1 MSLKKCAVC
10 LSVLLFACNVVG
22 VGGAT
27 TNPASIGKN
36 TQPLAGVSEATE
48 IPVIAAEELKT
59 RVEKGEAIT
68 IIDVRSTN
76 SYVES
81 RDRIKGAIH
90 VKVRRL
96 RSRLNFAPLKDVP
109 RSREVVTYCSC
120 PADEASIEAA
130 KILMDAGF
138 KRVRVLKGGWRVW
151 LKANGPIEPRSGT

>member
-10 LSVLLFACNVVG
+10 LSVLLFACTVVG
-22 VGGAT
+22 ARGAT
-27 TNPASIGKN
+27 TDPARVSKN
-36 TQPLAGVSEATE
+36 ALPFARVSEATE

-151 LKANGPIEPRSGT
+151 LKANGPIERRSGT

>member
-1 MSLKKCAVC
+1 MSLKKCTVC
-10 LSVLLFACNVVG
+10 LSVLLFACTAISVR
-22 VGGAT
+22 GAT
-27 TNPASIGKN
+27 TNPTGIGKSA
-36 TQPLAGVSEATE
+36 QPIAGKLEAE

-76 SYVES
+76 SYAES
-81 RDRIKGAIH
+81 RDRIKGSIH

-96 RSRLNFAPLKDVP
+96 RSRLNFPPLKDVP
-109 RSREVVTYCSC
+109 RNREVVTYCSC

-138 KRVRVLKGGWRVW
+138 TRVRVLKGGWRVW
-151 LKANGPIEPRSGT
+151 LKANGPVEPRSGT

>member
-1 MSLKKCAVC
+1 MSFKKHAVC
-10 LSVLLFACNVVG
+10 LSVLLFACIVVG
-22 VGGAT
+22 VSGAT
-27 TNPASIGKN
+27 ANPARAGKN
-36 TQPLAGVSEATE
+36 AQPLAGVSETE

-96 RSRLNFAPLKDVP
+96 RSRLNFAPLKDIP